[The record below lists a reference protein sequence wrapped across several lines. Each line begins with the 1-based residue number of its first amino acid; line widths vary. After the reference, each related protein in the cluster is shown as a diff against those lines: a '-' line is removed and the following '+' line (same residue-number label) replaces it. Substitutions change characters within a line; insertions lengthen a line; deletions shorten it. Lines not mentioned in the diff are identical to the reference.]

1 MSEVS
6 DPKDPSKEEEEES
19 IINRPRPK
27 LKMAKMKNSP
37 PKQPSEPQQP
47 QVEKNESKMVMREPK
62 KAIKETKK
70 EFGPE
75 SDEPKRTVGDI
86 ASEKAE
92 QIKKI
97 VTKDVQNGASLFKS
111 IKYLFSN
118 GKLVVASLAAVL
130 FMILLSIL
138 MYHQI
143 SSWFSSL
150 TVAFF
155 NKPPALDAFLD
166 YIYYAG
172 WWIVKVLFKAIVI
185 IVSFYVS
192 FVISYTVCSPLYSFI
207 SIIAEDIH
215 FGKPDDNADFNF
227 EGVVE
232 DVFQAMKIAGITVLL
247 SVGAFFINFIPVIG
261 QILAIAIYIWA
272 NSLML
277 IDFPASRRRWEMKKK
292 LLWTKENPIASL
304 RIGTLPTLLSMLPF
318 INIIL
323 LAFLFPLLVVHS
335 TLNFVAYENRR
346 DNKKPEIVE
355 ADEAV

>member
-6 DPKDPSKEEEEES
+6 DPKDQGKEEEEES

-27 LKMAKMKNSP
+27 LKMAKMKDSLQ
-37 PKQPSEPQQP
+37 KQPSEPQQP
-47 QVEKNESKMVMREPK
+47 QVEKKESKMVL
-62 KAIKETKK
+62 KESKK
-70 EFGPE
+70 EQDLE
-75 SDEPKRTVGDI
+75 SDESKRTVANI
-86 ASEKAE
+86 AAQKAE
-92 QIKKI
+92 QIRKI
-97 VTKDVQNGASLFKS
+97 VTKDVQKGASLFKS

-143 SSWFSSL
+143 SSWFNSL
-150 TVAFF
+150 TVSFF
-155 NKPPALDAFLD
+155 NKPPMLEVFFD

-172 WWIVKVLFKAIVI
+172 WWIIKVLFKAIVV

-192 FVISYTVCSPLYSFI
+192 FVISYTICSPIYSFI

-232 DVFQAMKIAGITVLL
+232 DVFQAMKIAGVTILL
-247 SVGAFFINFIPVIG
+247 SVGAFFINFIPVVG
-261 QILAIAIYIWA
+261 QIIAIAIYIWA

-277 IDFPASRRRWEMKKK
+277 IDFPASRRRWPMKRK
-292 LLWTKENPIASL
+292 LLWTKENLVASL
-304 RIGTLPTLLSMLPF
+304 RIGTLPTLLSMIPF

-323 LAFLFPLLVVHS
+323 LAFIFPLLVVHS
-335 TLNFVAYENRR
+335 TLNFVAYENR
-346 DNKKPEIVE
+346 KIKEQPEIV
-355 ADEAV
+355 DESV

>member
-6 DPKDPSKEEEEES
+6 DPKDPGKKEEEES

-27 LKMAKMKNSP
+27 LKMAKMKNP
-37 PKQPSEPQQP
+37 PKKEKPDVG
-47 QVEKNESKMVMREPK
+47 VEKSDEPEESEEPKEPK
-62 KAIKETKK
+62 K
-70 EFGPE
+70 
-75 SDEPKRTVGDI
+75 TVGDL

-97 VTKDVQNGASLFKS
+97 VSKDVEKGASLLKS
-111 IKYLFSN
+111 VKHLFSN

-130 FMILLSIL
+130 FMIVLSIL

-150 TVAFF
+150 TVSFF
-155 NKPPALDAFLD
+155 SKPPVLDAFFD

-172 WWIVKVLFKAIVI
+172 WWIIKVLFKGIVI
-185 IVSFYVS
+185 IVSFYIS
-192 FVISYTVCSPLYSFI
+192 FVISYTTCSPLYSFI

-247 SVGAFFINFIPVIG
+247 SIGAFFINFIPVIG
-261 QILAIAIYIWA
+261 QIMAIAIYVWA

-277 IDFPASRRRWEMKKK
+277 IDFPASRRRWKMKRK
-292 LLWTKENPIASL
+292 LLWTKKNPVASL
-304 RIGTLPTLLSMLPF
+304 RIGALPTLLSMLPF

-323 LAFLFPLLVVHS
+323 IAFLFPLLVVHS

-346 DNKKPEIVE
+346 DNKKPETLKV
-355 ADEAV
+355 DEAV

>member
-1 MSEVS
+1 
-6 DPKDPSKEEEEES
+6 
-19 IINRPRPK
+19 
-27 LKMAKMKNSP
+27 MAKMKNSLQKP
-37 PKQPSEPQQP
+37 PSEPQQP
-47 QVEKNESKMVMREPK
+47 QVEKKESNMVMKDPK
-62 KAIKETKK
+62 KAFKESKK
-70 EFGPE
+70 ESEPE
-75 SDEPKRTVGDI
+75 SELDEPKRTVGDI
-86 ASEKAE
+86 ASQKAE
-92 QIKKI
+92 QIKNMVI
-97 VTKDVQNGASLFKS
+97 KDAEKGASLFKS
-111 IKYLFSN
+111 VKYLFSN

-143 SSWFSSL
+143 SSWFNSL

-155 NKPPALDAFLD
+155 DKPPALDAILD

-172 WWIVKVLFKAIVI
+172 WWIVKILFKAIVI

-232 DVFQAMKIAGITVLL
+232 DVFQAMKIAGITILL
-247 SVGAFFINFIPVIG
+247 SVGAFFINFIPVVG
-261 QILAIAIYIWA
+261 QIMAITIYIWA

-277 IDFPASRRRWEMKKK
+277 IDFPASRRRWAMKRK
-292 LLWTKENPIASL
+292 LLWTKDNPIASL
-304 RIGTLPTLLSMLPF
+304 RIGALPTLLSMLPF

-346 DNKKPEIVE
+346 KNKKPEIAE